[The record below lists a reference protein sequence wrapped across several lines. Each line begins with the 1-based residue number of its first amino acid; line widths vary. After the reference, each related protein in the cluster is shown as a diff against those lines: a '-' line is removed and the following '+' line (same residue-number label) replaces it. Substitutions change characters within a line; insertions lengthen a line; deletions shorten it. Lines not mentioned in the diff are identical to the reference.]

1 MLNLALTP
9 VSSSDLKSMRRS
21 ERIHQV
27 RRPCSH
33 GARLHKWQQQLLL
46 MEQCSDCN
54 HVLLHDFQ
62 KVASDFHHFST
73 SVSLNFFISWSNAS
87 AQWLLLCAL
96 GSRHWLDHC
105 EGPKLDDML
114 RFVWKMTRK
123 SLKKD
128 AVSCDLSLAKYTWR
142 MTLVAWSVTM
152 HLWFQNLRVDSSD
165 GSDWDFSDARKGANK
180 I

>member
-46 MEQCSDCN
+46 MEQCSELQPCF
-54 HVLLHDFQ
+54 VAWFSKGSWWLPSFLYVCFSESVYFMIQRFCTMAFVVCSWFQ
-62 KVASDFHHFST
+62 ALT
-73 SVSLNFFISWSNAS
+73 
-87 AQWLLLCAL
+87 WLLWRTETWWHVAL
-96 GSRHWLDHC
+96 
-105 EGPKLDDML
+105 
-114 RFVWKMTRK
+114 WKMTRK

-128 AVSCDLSLAKYTWR
+128 AISCDLSAKYTWR
-142 MTLVAWSVTM
+142 MRLVAWSVTM

-165 GSDWDFSDARKGANK
+165 GSDWDFLDARKGANK